1 MALNWNYN
9 ANEYEEQ
16 SFKPIPVGEHR
27 VRIASAE
34 EQVSSKGNQMIKLV
48 LDVSGYNS
56 TIWHWVV
63 FMPDNQK
70 LTNQKLGEIFNSFG
84 IQPGNLNIATWIGKT
99 GAAKVK
105 HENYNDEIS
114 PKIAYFIG
122 KDRQDKLPAW
132 VEPSNKAAVTGQATT
147 NNNGFTPVPTPND
160 LPWA

>member
-1 MALNWNYN
+1 MVNWSFNP
-9 ANEYEEQ
+9 ADYEEQ
-16 SFKPIPVGEHR
+16 SFKVIPVGEHR

-34 EQVSSKGNQMIKLV
+34 EQTSKSGNQMIKLI

-105 HENYNDEIS
+105 NEPYEGEMTA
-114 PKIAYFIG
+114 KIAYFIN
-122 KDRQDKLPAW
+122 KDRQDKLSAW
-132 VEPSNKAAVTGQATT
+132 VEPSNKAAVTGQATASAP
-147 NNNGFTPVPTPND
+147 TPVPTPSD